1 MFNRTVVKQDI
12 LFSTNLIHFFDGKSV
27 LQRIGKKLTESY
39 RQLNNNIDHNT
50 FVIPGSNGQ
59 WKTKKDDPDYSAS
72 EFIPKLLSGGKSM
85 TLYEIMREIDDYTEF
100 STFFKH
106 FQTKHSKKN
115 IDNKLL
121 YAVLMSLGT
130 NIGHNDMDKA
140 TNSKHITTKKL
151 RDTEKLWLS
160 ESNLEKANAAIVNFI
175 QNLPLPTI
183 YNDHN
188 DLLHTS
194 SDGKK
199 LVVAVDSLLA
209 NYSYKYYG
217 KEQGVTVNSFVDT
230 SQSFFHVNVLTSSD
244 REAAYMMDG
253 IVKTKANHFNERND
267 DIDDQLF
274 GNPKHSTDTHGYTDA
289 IFAGLHFLDV
299 SFAPRLT
306 DLPNRALF
314 AYDSK
319 SLLKNSNYKV
329 GPRQQIN
336 RKLILENWDDIL
348 RLMATIKSGKQSASL
363 IFRRL
368 AASKK
373 ASNVYK
379 AMKGLGQLIKSNF
392 IANYLQDEELRR
404 SIQKQLNRAEL
415 GQKFSSALFFG
426 RKGQLVV
433 GSEESIQK
441 TMLCKTILKNI
452 VILWNYLFLSDHIIS
467 LRDDNDT
474 DHILDSIS
482 EGSVISWRHINMHG
496 IYDFDHKPIKSFK
509 ASIKQIKNLKVK

>member
-1 MFNRTVVKQDI
+1 
-12 LFSTNLIHFFDGKSV
+12 
-27 LQRIGKKLTESY
+27 
-39 RQLNNNIDHNT
+39 
-50 FVIPGSNGQ
+50 
-59 WKTKKDDPDYSAS
+59 
-72 EFIPKLLSGGKSM
+72 
-85 TLYEIMREIDDYTEF
+85 
-100 STFFKH
+100 
-106 FQTKHSKKN
+106 
-115 IDNKLL
+115 
-121 YAVLMSLGT
+121 
-130 NIGHNDMDKA
+130 
-140 TNSKHITTKKL
+140 
-151 RDTEKLWLS
+151 
-160 ESNLEKANAAIVNFI
+160 
-175 QNLPLPTI
+175 
-183 YNDHN
+183 
-188 DLLHTS
+188 
-194 SDGKK
+194 
-199 LVVAVDSLLA
+199 
-209 NYSYKYYG
+209 
-217 KEQGVTVNSFVDT
+217 
-230 SQSFFHVNVLTSSD
+230 
-244 REAAYMMDG
+244 MMDG